1 MKLSRF
7 VKKRSTKVGLPPGTL
22 VYIGEPRQEPIT
34 LTLITYNSLGCEQR
48 QITTPTEIPSLA
60 DESTV
65 MWLNVE
71 GLHQVEVVRQ
81 IGDVFGLHP
90 LVQED
95 ILNTDQRPKI
105 EDYDDSLYIVL
116 KMLSF
121 DEAEGIVLEQ
131 VSVILSRQVVLTF
144 QEGRTGD
151 VFEPVRERLRTGK
164 GRIRSLGADFL
175 AYSLMD
181 AVVDAYFLILEKI
194 GEQVELLQEEVV
206 THPTPHTLQTI
217 HALKHHMILLRRSV
231 WPLREVIGGL
241 QRGDSPLVSEATRL
255 YLRDVYDHTIHVI
268 ETVETF
274 RDMLAGI
281 LDSYLSSLST
291 RLNEIMKV
299 LTIIATIFMPLTF
312 IVGIYGMNFRYMPEL
327 EWRWGY
333 AAVWCALLLVGISM
347 LLVFKR
353 KKWL

>member
-1 MKLSRF
+1 MMPSK
-7 VKKRSTKVGLPPGTL
+7 VATKRSAKAGLPPGTL
-22 VYIGEPRQEPIT
+22 VYIGEPRREPIS
-34 LTLITYNSLGCEQR
+34 LTLIAYNATRYEEREIAS
-48 QITTPTEIPSLA
+48 PAEIPSPL
-60 DESTV
+60 DESAVT
-65 MWLNVE
+65 WINVE
-71 GLHQVEVVRQ
+71 GLHEVDLIRQ
-81 IGDVFGLHP
+81 IGDAFGLHP

-95 ILNTDQRPKI
+95 ILNTNQRPKV
-105 EDYDDSLYIVL
+105 EEYDDALYIVL

-121 DEAEGIVLEQ
+121 DEKEGIVQEQ
-131 VSVILSRQVVLTF
+131 VSIILGRHYVLSF
-144 QEGRTGD
+144 QEGRVGD

-164 GRIRSLGADFL
+164 GRIRHLGADFL
-175 AYSLMD
+175 AYSLLD
-181 AVVDAYFLILEKI
+181 AVVDAYFIILERV
-194 GEQVELLQEEVV
+194 GDQVELLQEEVV
-206 THPTPHTLQTI
+206 TDPTPRTLQTI
-217 HALKHHMILLRRSV
+217 HALKRQMILLRRSV

-241 QRGDSPLVSEATRL
+241 QRGESPLFTEATRL
-255 YLRDVYDHTIHVI
+255 YLRDVYDHTVQVI

-291 RLNEIMKV
+291 RLNQIMKV

-333 AAVWCALLLVGISM
+333 AAVWGVLLLVGLSM
-347 LLVFKR
+347 LIVFKR